1 MHRQAREAA
10 KERLRE
16 RIERLCAKEN
26 NGDLEGCRVTGIR
39 IVEGQPA
46 EVVLQEA
53 TAAGADV
60 IVMGSHRH
68 TVIGGAVVGST
79 THRVLHGASIPVL
92 VVRIPEG
99 FREEGF

>member
-1 MHRQAREAA
+1 M
-10 KERLRE
+10 
-16 RIERLCAKEN
+16 
-26 NGDLEGCRVTGIR
+26 GIWR
-39 IVEGQPA
+39 GAGLPESASSRDSRP

-68 TVIGGAVVGST
+68 TVIGGPVVGST